1 MERVVWRSL
10 NETYSHIRTKRLASI
25 EGAKQQ
31 SHRVILTLYVSL
43 AFGTVLKADLPEA
56 LAGFPLE
63 FLNGSSRILA
73 GFLQGPFR
81 VSQGVPEGFLE
92 GSSRAPPISWDEL
105 TITYLSHFGSSFIPH
120 LPSDRYL
127 HTVAT
132 SCPQIDI
139 YIHHGRIAFS
149 V

>member
-56 LAGFPLE
+56 LV
-63 FLNGSSRILA
+63 GSVANLKADLGLFDLGLWAKIIKTCNRGVHLYDFVKLKMTKATILV
-73 GFLQGPFR
+73 GTNDPT
-81 VSQGVPEGFLE
+81 PEKYMY
-92 GSSRAPPISWDEL
+92 IV
-105 TITYLSHFGSSFIPH
+105 Y
-120 LPSDRYL
+120 
-127 HTVAT
+127 
-132 SCPQIDI
+132 I
-139 YIHHGRIAFS
+139 YIYIYYLFDF
-149 V
+149 